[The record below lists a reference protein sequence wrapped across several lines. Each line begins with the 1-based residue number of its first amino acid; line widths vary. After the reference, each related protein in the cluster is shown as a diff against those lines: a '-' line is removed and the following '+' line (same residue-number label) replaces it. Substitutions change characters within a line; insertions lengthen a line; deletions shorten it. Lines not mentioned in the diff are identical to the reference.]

1 MEGAGFMSEEMKHDG
16 PTTPNQF
23 RNEMRRIFKEEGAD
37 YEIAHAK
44 MDNLMAKVL
53 VELGYR
59 DGIAVFDKQ
68 EKWYA

>member
-1 MEGAGFMSEEMKHDG
+1 MA
-16 PTTPNQF
+16 TTP
-23 RNEMRRIFKEEGAD
+23 EEFAAQMQKIRDTVGGD
-37 YEIAHAK
+37 EEVAHAD

-59 DGIAVFDKQ
+59 DGIAIFDKQ

>member
-1 MEGAGFMSEEMKHDG
+1 MSDELKHDG

-23 RNEMRRIFKEEGAD
+23 SNEMRRIFKQEGAD
-37 YEIAHAK
+37 YEFAHAK

-53 VELGYR
+53 VELGYGA
-59 DGIAVFDKQ
+59 GIAVFDKQ

>member
-1 MEGAGFMSEEMKHDG
+1 MSEEMKHDG
-16 PTTPNQF
+16 PTTANQF
-23 RNEMRRIFKEEGAD
+23 RNEMRRIFEQEGCD

-53 VELGYR
+53 VELGYGE
-59 DGIAVFDKQ
+59 GIAVFDKQ